1 MDTEKITV
9 KLLFCNTDIRIVD
22 LFIYDDIEGD
32 EDSVILEIDINSNNF
47 SGQSNNDFDA
57 LKELR
62 KCLEKE
68 KIQIMCNGAGRN
80 VYPSPMQFD
89 FGNTRK
95 AYKKYLGQQAR
106 MSDLID
112 IFDYED
118 DLEFVSID
126 EQLKFQN
133 KWSNSISKKE

>member
-32 EDSVILEIDINSNNF
+32 EDSVILEIDINSKKF
-47 SGQSNNDFDA
+47 SGQNNNDFDA

-68 KIQIMCNGAGRN
+68 KIQIMCNGVGRN

-118 DLEFVSID
+118 GLEFVSID
-126 EQLKFQN
+126 EQLKFQSE
-133 KWSNSISKKE
+133 WSNSISKKK